1 MHLKRNIILLV
12 ALTLLPAS
20 PISLLASHNAEAA
33 QAKHSLGTLKT
44 KKAVK
49 VAKVKKKIPPSR
61 KYSKKSAKKSS
72 NVVQAARFSALV
84 VDANNGHILYE
95 KNGTGIRYPASLT
108 KMMTLYLTFDALK
121 KGKLKMSDTLAVS
134 EKAASQP
141 QTNISLDAGD
151 RLPVKTAIESL
162 IVRSANDSSVVLA
175 EALGGSTWNFALLM
189 TQKARAL
196 GMKDTTFRNPNGL
209 PDNQQVTTAYD
220 MARLGIALRRDFPQY
235 FPMFKIQSFTYDGV
249 TYPGHNRVMA
259 RYAGADGIKTGY
271 IRASGF
277 NLVTSV
283 RKGGYNLVAVIM
295 GGSSATARDNAM
307 INMLDR
313 TFAQLESKQQ
323 KVLSQNQVI
332 MPANDNLGG
341 IETAS
346 LSHSLTH

>member
-1 MHLKRNIILLV
+1 MHLKRHIILLV
-12 ALTLLPAS
+12 ALTILPAS
-20 PISLLASHNAEAA
+20 PISLLTSPNAEAA
-33 QAKHSLGTLKT
+33 QTKQSLGTLKS
-44 KKAVK
+44 KKIV
-49 VAKVKKKIPPSR
+49 KVKKKILPSR

-84 VDANNGHILYE
+84 VDASNGHILYE
-95 KNGTGIRYPASLT
+95 KNANGSRYPASLT

-209 PDNQQVTTAYD
+209 PDDQQVTTAYD

-235 FPMFKIQSFTYDGV
+235 FPMFKIQSFSYDGV

-283 RKGGYNLVAVIM
+283 RKDGYNLVAVIM
-295 GGSSATARDNAM
+295 GGSSSTARDNAM

-313 TFAQLESKQQ
+313 TFAQLESKQ

-332 MPANDNLGG
+332 MPANDNSDN

-346 LSHSLTH
+346 LSRSLSH